1 MGPAGSATGR
11 LGPLLC
17 LLLAASCAL
26 PGVTGQEELQV
37 IQREKSVSVAAGEA
51 VTLPCV
57 ISSLHPVGPIL
68 WFRGAG
74 PDRQLVYNFKG
85 GLDHLRL
92 FPRVTNVS
100 DYTKRD
106 NMNFSI
112 RISNITP
119 ADAGTYFCVKFTKG
133 SPDDVEFKSGPGT
146 QVTVSAKPSPPVVSG
161 PSARTTP
168 GQTVTFTCESHGFS
182 PRDVTLKWF
191 RNGNELPALQTIV
204 VPSGDSVSYNVSSR
218 TQVMLTP
225 EDVHSQVICE
235 VAHSTLQGSLRGTA
249 NLSEIIRVLPTLE
262 VTHPPT
268 QGNQVNVTCQVK
280 KFYPK
285 SLELTW
291 LENGNVSRTD
301 SAWIPTE
308 DKDGTYNLK
317 SWILVNLSA
326 PREDVVLTCQVVH
339 DGQPAVT
346 KNLTLKYT
354 APLKDQSTEPTSG
367 KPAQTKP
374 IFIVVGLVCAL
385 LVALLIAVLY
395 LLRIRQKKAKGSTSS
410 TRLHEPEKNAREVTQ
425 VQSLIQDTNN
435 MNNDI
440 TYAEL
445 NLPRG
450 TKPAPQATEPNNHT
464 EYANIEASPPPR
476 SEDTLTYANLD
487 MVHLNQVPKDSA
499 PKPEPSCSEYASVRV
514 QRK

>member
-17 LLLAASCAL
+17 LLLAASCAW

-51 VTLPCV
+51 VTLPCIV
-57 ISSLHPVGPIL
+57 SSLHPVGPMQ
-68 WFRGAG
+68 WYRGAG
-74 PDRQLVYNFKG
+74 PDRQLVYSFKG
-85 GLDHLRL
+85 GIDRL
-92 FPRVTNVS
+92 GRFPRVTNVS
-100 DYTKRD
+100 DYAKRD
-106 NMNFSI
+106 NMDFSI

-119 ADAGTYFCVKFTKG
+119 ADAGTYFCVKFKKG

-146 QVTVSAKPSPPVVSG
+146 QVTVNSSPCIGVVS
-161 PSARTTP
+161 PLIRQTP

-204 VPSGDSVSYNVSSR
+204 VPPGDSVSYNVSSR

-249 NLSEIIRVLPTLE
+249 KLSEIIRVPPTLE
-262 VTHPPT
+262 VTRPPT
-268 QGNQVNVTCQVK
+268 QGNQVNITCQVK

-326 PREDVVLTCQVVH
+326 HREDVVLTCQVVH

-346 KNLTLKYT
+346 KNLTLKFT
-354 APLKDQSTEPTSG
+354 APLKDQSTEPS
-367 KPAQTKP
+367 P
-374 IFIVVGLVCAL
+374 
-385 LVALLIAVLY
+385 
-395 LLRIRQKKAKGSTSS
+395 AKGSTSS

-425 VQSLIQDTNN
+425 IQDTNN

-450 TKPAPQATEPNNHT
+450 KKPAPQAAEPNNHT
-464 EYANIEASPPPR
+464 EYANIEASPPRR

-499 PKPEPSCSEYASVRV
+499 PKPEPSCSEYASVRI